1 MADDH
6 KAKIEQ
12 DSTRIVKWLA
22 EHRAEFEQNGVDE
35 ASIGGSVGL
44 TEEEVTRAV
53 DYLENHE
60 EVVRWPQA
68 LTTPPRFLLKPGRGW
83 PEIADRAVG
92 EGQRN

>member
-12 DSTRIVKWLA
+12 DSTRIVNWLA
-22 EHRAEFEQNGVDE
+22 EHRADFEQNGVDE
-35 ASIGGSVGL
+35 AAICGSVGL
-44 TEEEVTRAV
+44 TEDEVRRAV

>member
-12 DSTRIVKWLA
+12 DSTRIVNWLA

-35 ASIGGSVGL
+35 AGIGSSVGL
-44 TEEEVTRAV
+44 TEDEVRRAV

-83 PEIADRAVG
+83 PEIADRAAG
-92 EGQRN
+92 EGQGR